1 MHGTIRNADVLQEG
15 LSTRVTQSAEYDAIA
30 VVHHSDVMQEAYH
43 YVPSYKERVGGLTKK
58 TPTANDDIYAAVEAK
73 YQNCIKS
80 SDKDN
85 AKYKEPSSKLEE
97 LYDDLAAMQC
107 LEIPRNYL
115 KFGSTLGSGEFG
127 VVCKGEWLTPQGPRE
142 VALKVSHED
151 VPDTEKV
158 KLLQEAA
165 IMKQFNHPNVVRL
178 LGTVTVSEPPVLVVQ
193 YMKNGCLHLHLSE
206 LPKEMTE
213 LRKKQF
219 LQFSF
224 QIAQGM
230 RYLSNKGFIH
240 RDLATRN
247 VLLDQELEC
256 KISDFGLSR
265 NLDENTYYMVTSG
278 KIPLKWTAP
287 EALFYKK
294 FSTSSDVWSYGMT
307 LFEIWSFGES
317 PFAQLSL
324 EDLVQQFNVRLNN
337 DNEEHGQVHPLPEDC
352 PNDMNTL
359 ILRCW
364 QFNHHRR
371 PTFCDVVTALESLI
385 N

>member
-178 LGTVTVSEPPVLVVQ
+178 LGTVTVSEPLILVVEIL
-193 YMKNGCLHLHLSE
+193 KNGSLLSYISK
-206 LPKEMTE
+206 LPKEMNE
-213 LRKKQF
+213 SRKKQF
-219 LQFSF
+219 LKFSF

-230 RYLSNKGFIH
+230 RYLSNKGFVH

-247 VLLDQELEC
+247 VLLDQDFVC

-265 NLDENTYYMVTSG
+265 NLDESTYYVTTGG
-278 KIPLKWTAP
+278 KVPLRWTAP
-287 EALFYKK
+287 EALFYRKY
-294 FSTSSDVWSYGMT
+294 SSSSDVWSYGMT
-307 LFEIWSFGES
+307 LFEIWSFGERPFSTLSSEEIIACLNSKLNGSNHEVLSS
-317 PFAQLSL
+317 PRECPSEVYDLMLQCWNVDHRTRLTFA
-324 EDLVQQFNVRLNN
+324 D
-337 DNEEHGQVHPLPEDC
+337 
-352 PNDMNTL
+352 
-359 ILRCW
+359 IL
-364 QFNHHRR
+364 
-371 PTFCDVVTALESLI
+371 TALGTQ
-385 N
+385 